1 MCQLNSIHSIQFQP
15 TMTQAPAHLRI
26 SMETAGMAI
35 PAYHYIAPNHIVK
48 SPIH

>member
-1 MCQLNSIHSIQFQP
+1 MQDTHSVLQFDSFLNYLEFCF
-15 TMTQAPAHLRI
+15 RI

-35 PAYHYIAPNHIVK
+35 QAYHYIAPNHIVK